1 MQRDTLPTFN
11 DFFSLALIIGGSAA
25 LVWTLYAH
33 VDGREIFALL
43 VGVGIGI
50 YADRAK

>member
-1 MQRDTLPTFN
+1 VSHGMPNFN
-11 DFFSLALIIGGSAA
+11 DIFSLVLIIGGSIA
-25 LVWTLYAH
+25 LVWTLYAK

-43 VGVGIGI
+43 IGVGIGI

>member
-11 DFFSLALIIGGSAA
+11 DFFSLALIIGGCAA
-25 LVWTLYAH
+25 FVWAVYAR
-33 VDGREIFALL
+33 VEGRDIFALL